1 MSLFRSCQ
9 ISPQS
14 TASRGVSE
22 EGPGSKSGRVFVRW
36 LPWRRSGKAKVAEKG
51 GIEEKD
57 DYAVKNANGFGS
69 DPYKV
74 EGPVGNV

>member
-1 MSLFRSCQ
+1 MFRSCQ

-14 TASRGVSE
+14 AASRGVSE
-22 EGPGSKSGRVFVRW
+22 ESPRSKRGHVFVRW
-36 LPWRRSGKAKVAEKG
+36 LPWRRRGKAKVAEKG

>member
-1 MSLFRSCQ
+1 MFRSCQ

-36 LPWRRSGKAKVAEKG
+36 LPWRWRGKTKVAEKG
-51 GIEEKD
+51 RIEEKD

-69 DPYKV
+69 DPHKV